1 MSVSRMRSI
10 TYIHFFLLIANETT
24 PQILAATVKLISE
37 KLTVMRELQR
47 EHARIIGD
55 RTEKDA
61 CLTWEDYKTITFTH
75 L

>member
-37 KLTVMRELQR
+37 KLTVMRE
-47 EHARIIGD
+47 IIGD

-61 CLTWEDYKTITFTH
+61 CLTWEDYKTMTFTH